1 MVLPAEQIFLGYI
14 VIDTSFYTQK
24 DKINELGHEQFAAE
38 NNKTLTIFYSIDI
51 GRNSKQHQKTN
62 RHFLKNC

>member
-24 DKINELGHEQFAAE
+24 DKINELEHEQFTAE
-38 NNKTLTIFYSIDI
+38 NNKTLTIFYFINI
-51 GRNSKQHQKTN
+51 RKNPKQHQKIN
-62 RHFLKNC
+62 RHFLKNS